1 MQLGAE
7 LLLTATDFSPSLA
20 HTSDVLKANGNRFFG
35 WIMPTLKT
43 SDFVVLQT
51 VGLDAS
57 VVSGTAHVSLT
68 AAFELLPNGLCVL
81 LASHWTGSGCH
92 THIATLRVMGK

>member
-1 MQLGAE
+1 MACGLHASYEAEGWVNSGAE
-7 LLLTATDFSPSLA
+7 PMLTVSDFSPSLA

-57 VVSGTAHVSLT
+57 VVRPTLSVYLT
-68 AAFELLPNGLCVL
+68 AA
-81 LASHWTGSGCH
+81 T
-92 THIATLRVMGK
+92 